1 MLEKYHKQKID
12 KHIRKKYELI
22 NKQYDLGY
30 DTKNEFDLIKL
41 SIFETSL
48 RQKKKI
54 ESIYE
59 SVRSSLFDMWEHLS
73 FYERNDLIRLE
84 LDKVINNLNSF
95 EFEATDIYIPFFDPL
110 LNKLYIQEIAILE
123 LPQFLK
129 LYHDFNERLIPIE
142 YYGLNIYKNGFSMM
156 QEIGYNEN
164 EVVLYYPND
173 NIFYKINKDGMRR
186 FPILKKAELSEN
198 DLTTLAELLLNDKS
212 KFIDYLIDKEFVKKR
227 FIKKII
233 RKRRKNNGK

>member
-1 MLEKYHKQKID
+1 MLEKYHKQKLD
-12 KHIRKKYELI
+12 KQIRKKYEIL
-22 NKQYDLGY
+22 NKQYNLGY
-30 DTKNEFDLIKL
+30 NTKNELDLIKL

-59 SVRSSLFDMWEHLS
+59 SVRSSLFDMWDHLS
-73 FYERNDLIRLE
+73 FYERNDLIILE

-95 EFEATDIYIPFFDPL
+95 KFESTDIYIPFFDPL

-156 QEIGYNEN
+156 QEIGYNES
-164 EVVLYYPND
+164 EVVLYYPNG

-186 FPILKKAELSEN
+186 FPILKKAELTEK
-198 DLTTLAELLLNDKS
+198 DLTKLGELLLNDELG
-212 KFIDYLIDKEFVKKR
+212 FIDYLIEKEFVNKR

-233 RKRRKNNGK
+233 RKRRKK